1 MAEETLKQKTAK
13 GLFWG
18 GMSNGVQQLL
28 GVVFGIIL
36 LKNLTPGDYGMVGM
50 LAIFTGI
57 AGTLLE
63 SGFTAALTNR
73 PEFKDEDYNSVF
85 WFNVIVGVTI
95 YIILYFC
102 APLIA
107 KFFHQPALV
116 LLSRVV
122 FLCILFNA
130 LVVAHNAVLFKKLM
144 VKERAIADM
153 SGTVISGI
161 VGIYLAIHG
170 YGYWALALQS
180 LLYIFI
186 AVVVRCFY
194 APWHPTFH
202 VNFKPVKEMFGFGFK
217 LLFANIITQI
227 QNNIFSVLLGRFY
240 TKIDV
245 GYYSQGTKWT
255 SLGAQFLT
263 GAVSGVALPVLRET
277 VNDKERQIQVFRKI
291 LRFIAFISFP
301 FLFGLAFV
309 ARDFIKL
316 INPAFL
322 PSVPILQMYCLSSA
336 FLPIQLLYSS
346 IVIAYNR
353 SGIYFISTFIYA
365 VIQIGAAILI
375 LPYGIYWMAF
385 VIVITNLIYY
395 LSWHYLTRM
404 CIHIHLWDMVKDIAP
419 YFVITLSIFALVY
432 LITVRINN
440 IYWNL
445 AARIGLSIIL
455 YVVTMIISK
464 SAIFKEAKEFIL
476 ERMVSNTH

>member
-73 PEFKDEDYNSVF
+73 PEFKEEDYNSVF
-85 WFNVIVGVTI
+85 WFNVIVGVAI

-116 LLSRVV
+116 LLSRVL

-161 VGIYLAIHG
+161 IGIYLAIHG

-202 VNFKPVKEMFGFGFK
+202 VNFKPVKEMFRFGFK

-245 GYYSQGTKWT
+245 GNYSQGTKWT

-263 GAVSGVALPVLRET
+263 GAVSGIALPVLRET

-336 FLPIQLLYSS
+336 FLPMQLLYSY

-365 VIQIGAAILI
+365 AIQIGAAILI

-385 VIVITNLIYY
+385 TIVCTNLLYY
-395 LSWHYLTRM
+395 LSWHYLTKR
-404 CIHIHLWDMVKDIAP
+404 CISIKIKDTIKDIFP
-419 YFVITLSIFALVY
+419 YLIITLLIFT
-432 LITVRINN
+432 ITYFSSEYIPN
-440 IYWNL
+440 IYLKL
-445 AARIGLSIIL
+445 ADKVLVSIIL
-455 YVVTMIISK
+455 YIIIMKYANSI
-464 SAIFKEAKEFIL
+464 IFKETLSYFKGF
-476 ERMVSNTH
+476 MKVN

>member
-116 LLSRVV
+116 LLSRVL

-153 SGTVISGI
+153 SGTIISGI
-161 VGIYLAIHG
+161 IGIYLAIHG

-180 LLYIFI
+180 LLYVFI

-194 APWHPTFH
+194 APWHPTLH
-202 VNFKPVKEMFGFGFK
+202 VNFKPVREMFGFGFK
-217 LLFANIITQI
+217 LLFANIVNQV

-255 SLGAQFLT
+255 TLGAQFLT
-263 GAVSGVALPVLRET
+263 GAISGVAQPVLRET

-301 FLFGLAFV
+301 LMFGLAFV
-309 ARDFIKL
+309 ARDFIKI

-336 FLPIQLLYSS
+336 FLPMQLLYSS
-346 IVIAYNR
+346 IVVAHNR
-353 SGIYFISTFIYA
+353 SGIYFISTFMYGA
-365 VIQIGAAILI
+365 LQIAAAIII

-385 VIVITNLIYY
+385 TIVITNLIYY
-395 LSWHYLTRM
+395 LCWHFLIQT
-404 CIHIHLWDMVKDIAP
+404 CISIKLWDVIKDIAP
-419 YFVITLSIFALVY
+419 YLGITLSIFVAVY
-432 LITVRINN
+432 FMTIDINN

-445 AARIGLSIIL
+445 TLRITISIFL
-455 YVVTMIISK
+455 YIAVMIISK
-464 SAIFKEAKEFIL
+464 STIFHESLAFIKGGKIK
-476 ERMVSNTH
+476 

>member
-73 PEFKDEDYNSVF
+73 PEFKEEDYNSVF
-85 WFNVIVGVTI
+85 WFNVIVGVAI

-116 LLSRVV
+116 LLSRVL

-161 VGIYLAIHG
+161 IGIYLAIHG

-202 VNFKPVKEMFGFGFK
+202 VNFKPVKEMFRFGFK

-245 GYYSQGTKWT
+245 GNYSQGTKWT

-263 GAVSGVALPVLRET
+263 GAVSGIALPVLRET

-336 FLPIQLLYSS
+336 FLPMQLLYSY

-404 CIHIHLWDMVKDIAP
+404 CIHIHLWDMIKDIAP

-445 AARIGLSIIL
+445 TAKIGLSIIL
-455 YVVTMIISK
+455 YIATMIITK

-476 ERMVSNTH
+476 GRMASNIH